1 MKLAI
6 IGAGRIGLAIYK
18 LLKSVDY
25 APYDNFN
32 IKMCDTRV
40 AAETHGATSVS
51 YTHLRAHET

>member
-18 LLKSVDY
+18 LLKSIDY

-32 IKMCDTRV
+32 IKICETRV
-40 AAETHGATSVS
+40 AAETHGAT
-51 YTHLRAHET
+51 

>member
-32 IKMCDTRV
+32 IKISDTWKIR
-40 AAETHGATSVS
+40 TSAG
-51 YTHLRAHET
+51 RAQ